1 MQTDIEYSSVLI
13 GILDNPPVVMK
24 IKPPIIDEITK
35 VITREP
41 AAPPISD
48 HGYSAPLC

>member
-13 GILDNPPVVMK
+13 GILDSPPEVIK

-41 AAPPISD
+41 AAPPTSD

>member
-13 GILDNPPVVMK
+13 GIPDSPPEVIK

-35 VITREP
+35 VKIIEP
-41 AAPPISD
+41 AAPPTSD